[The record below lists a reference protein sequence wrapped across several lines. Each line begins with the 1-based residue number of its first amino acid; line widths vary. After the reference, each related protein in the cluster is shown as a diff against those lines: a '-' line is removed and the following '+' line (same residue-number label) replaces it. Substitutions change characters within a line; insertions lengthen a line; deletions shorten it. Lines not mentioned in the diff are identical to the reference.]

1 MTSAAPIIAEYRRMN
16 PRSASSDSSQKKT
29 NAESAMQRATANST
43 ARQLTASARKNSGTK

>member
-1 MTSAAPIIAEYRRMN
+1 MTSAAPIIAEYRRMS

-43 ARQLTASARKNSGTK
+43 ARQFTASARKNSGT